1 MPSLSHLPAAADAEL
16 PAAEPK
22 PTSLTGQSEATLEI
36 WAEGDAS
43 AGVWECDPGTFTA
56 VRDGFHEVCQVLAG
70 SATLVGEDGQR
81 VELAGGSTIVLP
93 DGWKGTWEI
102 HETLRKTY
110 VIIPT
115 R

>member
-1 MPSLSHLPAAADAEL
+1 
-16 PAAEPK
+16 
-22 PTSLTGQSEATLEI
+22 
-36 WAEGDAS
+36 
-43 AGVWECDPGTFTA
+43 
-56 VRDGFHEVCQVLAG
+56 VCQVLSG